1 MRQRFSLALLIWL
14 FVVWVLL
21 WGKLSPVV
29 VLFGVI
35 VAVATLLLF
44 PLPTRSGV
52 FARPLR
58 LLMLV
63 GYTVWDLLTS
73 AVGASWEVL
82 RYGRKTAS
90 AVFAV
95 PILAEADHVVVASA
109 NLVSLTPDTFVLQ
122 IDRRSGIFY
131 VYLLGAR
138 SDGDVASAYHQVV
151 ELQVRVLRALGGA
164 DEIRDLRERA
174 DRAHRARKENP
185 ATTASSS
192 PPSSS
197 ESFEEEP

>member
-29 VLFGVI
+29 VLFGVL

-52 FARPLR
+52 FARPLQ
-58 LLMLV
+58 LLVLA
-63 GYTVWDLLTS
+63 GFTVWDLLTS
-73 AVGASWEVL
+73 AVATSWEVL
-82 RYGRKTAS
+82 RYGPKMSA

-95 PILAEADHVVVASA
+95 PILAEADHVVVVSA

-138 SDGDVASAYHQVV
+138 SDRDVARAYHQVID
-151 ELQVRVLRALGGA
+151 LQVRVLKALGGA
-164 DEIRDLRERA
+164 DEIGDLRERA
-174 DRAHRARKENP
+174 DRAHRARNEN
-185 ATTASSS
+185 SSS
-192 PPSSS
+192 A
-197 ESFEEEP
+197 SFEEGS